1 MQPNYHN
8 NVLRCTSMSSATTG
22 GTGGEEK
29 GEQHPNEQDLNRAFQ
44 KLSEH
49 IPNLFVHPMDYSI
62 FHPQVITENNINGK
76 RTE

>member
-1 MQPNYHN
+1 
-8 NVLRCTSMSSATTG
+8 MST
-22 GTGGEEK
+22 GTGSGTEK
-29 GEQHPNEQDLNRAFQ
+29 TEQHPNEQDLNRAF
-44 KLSEH
+44 KILSEH